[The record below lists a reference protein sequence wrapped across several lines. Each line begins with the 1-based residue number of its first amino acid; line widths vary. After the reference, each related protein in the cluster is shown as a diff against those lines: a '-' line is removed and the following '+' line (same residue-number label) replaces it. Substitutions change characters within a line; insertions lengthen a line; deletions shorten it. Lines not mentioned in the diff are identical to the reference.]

1 MLSVVIVKTVVIPAY
16 GKETAVDILL
26 NKDAEPACLNW
37 AFFFSKSVDQILEII
52 YHFTQIFT
60 PLITMV
66 FNTKKEKKN
75 YFTHV
80 RILKRKHCCSNRG
93 PKDCLNTF
101 YWIFIGA
108 FWLKWEVSVWRK
120 ENTAF
125 QQRNLIPSVKRG
137 GGSIVVWACFGASG
151 PGQLAISD
159 ETINS

>member
-1 MLSVVIVKTVVIPAY
+1 MSL
-16 GKETAVDILL
+16 
-26 NKDAEPACLNW
+26 
-37 AFFFSKSVDQILEII
+37 FFFSKSVDQILEII

-101 YWIFIGA
+101 YWMYMSQKSSFLVEMRSFCLEKGEHCIPAKEPYPICETWWWEYCSLGM
-108 FWLKWEVSVWRK
+108 FWCIWSR
-120 ENTAF
+120 A
-125 QQRNLIPSVKRG
+125 
-137 GGSIVVWACFGASG
+137 ACH
-151 PGQLAISD
+151 
-159 ETINS
+159 